1 MMARFEFQL
10 PDIGEGVT
18 EAELV
23 EWHVAPGDR
32 VEEGQL
38 LVSASTQKA
47 TVELEAPVSGVV
59 RERHGK
65 LGETVNVGSLLVVIE
80 TEASAPAPAPA
91 QTTDQPIVARA
102 RPAAEPAQP
111 PDAPPR
117 CGPGKALAAP
127 AVRERARMLG
137 IDLAT
142 VPTAGGPVTHADLDR
157 LLLAQARAPESAT
170 VPLPPGG
177 EEVPLSS
184 VRRQIARRM
193 QRAKDRIPHFT
204 YVDEVDITALEA
216 LRARLN
222 AQAENPPVGLLPFLI
237 SATCRALPSFP
248 DLNARFDDV
257 RDILVRYSAIHLGLA
272 VQTDKGLI
280 VPVLHEPERMTL
292 REIADAVALL
302 ARKAREGALSA
313 EETAGSTF
321 TFSSLG
327 KLGGIAA
334 TPIVNWPEVAVLAA
348 GRMVDRPV
356 SRDGRVEIG
365 KTLNLSISCDH
376 RVIDG
381 AVAAEFVRS
390 VKCTL
395 EQPDWIRRSPFS
407 G

>member
-1 MMARFEFQL
+1 MARFEFQL

-23 EWHVAPGDR
+23 EWHVAPGDQ
-32 VEEGQL
+32 VGEGQL

-59 RERHGK
+59 RERRGE
-65 LGETVNVGSLLVVIE
+65 LGETVKVGSLLVVIE
-80 TEASAPAPAPA
+80 TDESAPAPK
-91 QTTDQPIVARA
+91 QTTAQPIVAA
-102 RPAAEPAQP
+102 TQPRPASAQP
-111 PDAPPR
+111 PEAAHRHAPGR
-117 CGPGKALAAP
+117 ALAAP

-137 IDLAT
+137 IDLST
-142 VPTAGGPVTHADLDR
+142 LPTAGGPVTHADLDR
-157 LLLAQARAPESAT
+157 LLLAQGRAPERQP

-177 EEVPLSS
+177 QEVPLGS

-204 YVDEVDITALEA
+204 YVDEVDVTALEA
-216 LRARLN
+216 LRAQLN
-222 AQAENPPVGLLPFLI
+222 ARAGDAPLGLLPFLI
-237 SATCRALPSFP
+237 SATSRALPAFP
-248 DLNARFDDV
+248 DVNARFDDV
-257 RDILVRYSAIHLGLA
+257 RDILVRYPTIHLGIA
-272 VQTDKGLI
+272 VQTDNGLI
-280 VPVLHEPERMTL
+280 VPVLHEPERMSL

-302 ARKAREGALSA
+302 AGKAREDTLSA
-313 EETAGSTF
+313 AETAGSTF
-321 TFSSLG
+321 TISSLG

-348 GRMVDRPV
+348 GRMVERPV
-356 SRDGRVEIG
+356 IQEGRVEIG
-365 KTLNLSISCDH
+365 KMLNLSISCDH

-395 EQPDWIRRSPFS
+395 EQPDSMA
-407 G
+407 

>member
-1 MMARFEFQL
+1 MPRFEFQL

-59 RERHGK
+59 RERHGE
-65 LGETVNVGSLLVVIE
+65 LGETVKVGSLLVVIE
-80 TEASAPAPAPA
+80 TEASAPANAPA
-91 QTTDQPIVARA
+91 QTTAQPTLAPA
-102 RPAAEPAQP
+102 PPAAKAAQSQDGP
-111 PDAPPR
+111 PPR
-117 CGPGKALAAP
+117 DAHGKALAAP
-127 AVRERARMLG
+127 AVRQRARMMG

-142 VPTAGGPVTHADLDR
+142 VPTGDRPVTHADLDR
-157 LLLAQARAPESAT
+157 LLLAQARAPEPAT

-193 QRAKDRIPHFT
+193 QSAKDRIPHFT
-204 YVDEVDITALEA
+204 YVEEVDVTTLEA

-222 AQAENPPVGLLPFLI
+222 SEAGDPRLGLLPFLI
-237 SATCRALPSFP
+237 SATCRALPAFP

-257 RDILVRYSAIHLGLA
+257 RDILVRYPALHLGVA
-272 VQTDKGLI
+272 VHTDRSLI

-292 REIADAVALL
+292 REIADAVAFL
-302 ARKAREGALSA
+302 ARKAREGALTA

-381 AVAAEFVRS
+381 DVAAEFVRS

-395 EQPDWIRRSPFS
+395 EQPDWIA
-407 G
+407 

>member
-1 MMARFEFQL
+1 
-10 PDIGEGVT
+10 
-18 EAELV
+18 
-23 EWHVAPGDR
+23 
-32 VEEGQL
+32 
-38 LVSASTQKA
+38 
-47 TVELEAPVSGVV
+47 
-59 RERHGK
+59 
-65 LGETVNVGSLLVVIE
+65 
-80 TEASAPAPAPA
+80 
-91 QTTDQPIVARA
+91 
-102 RPAAEPAQP
+102 
-111 PDAPPR
+111 
-117 CGPGKALAAP
+117 
-127 AVRERARMLG
+127 
-137 IDLAT
+137 
-142 VPTAGGPVTHADLDR
+142 
-157 LLLAQARAPESAT
+157 
-170 VPLPPGG
+170 
-177 EEVPLSS
+177 
-184 VRRQIARRM
+184 M

-222 AQAENPPVGLLPFLI
+222 AHAGNPPVGLLPFLI

-257 RDILVRYSAIHLGLA
+257 RDILVRFSAIHLGLA
-272 VQTDKGLI
+272 VQTNKGLI

-365 KTLNLSISCDH
+365 KTINLSISCDH

-395 EQPDWIRRSPFS
+395 EQPYWMA
-407 G
+407 